1 MSVLTVMTYNIRHG
15 KGMDGKLNLDR
26 IAATIATVAPDLVG
40 LQEVDH
46 LLPRSR
52 FQRQAARLG
61 RKLGMYHVLGANLNF
76 FLGRYGNAILSR
88 YPIYGYQNHHLPGA
102 GERRSLLAAYLR
114 ANGRDICFFNT
125 HLGLNTAARQQQ
137 VAAIIKLMES
147 YPGPVILTGDFNA
160 RPESPEL
167 APLVSSY
174 TDTAAAAGNP
184 QPNFPSDQPRHRIDC
199 IFTSPH
205 WQVIN
210 STTLDSLASDHLP
223 LYTRLMSQGKGS

>member
-15 KGMDGKLNLDR
+15 KGMDGKLDLDR
-26 IAATIATVAPDLVG
+26 IAATIATAAPDLVG

-61 RKLGMYHVLGANLNF
+61 RSLGMYYVLGANLSLY
-76 FLGRYGNAILSR
+76 LGRYGNAILSR
-88 YPIYGYQNHHLPGA
+88 HPIYSHQNHRLPG
-102 GERRSLLAAYLR
+102 GSEWRGLLAAYLR
-114 ANGRDICFFNT
+114 VDGMDMCFFNT
-125 HLGLNTAARQQQ
+125 HLGLNSAARQQQ
-137 VAAIIKLMES
+137 VEAIIKVLES
-147 YPGPVILTGDFNA
+147 YPGPVILAGDFNA
-160 RPESPEL
+160 RPKSPEL
-167 APLVSSY
+167 APLVSNY

-184 QPNFPSDQPRHRIDC
+184 QPTFPSDQPRHRIDC

-210 STTLDSLASDHLP
+210 STTLNSLASDHLP
-223 LYTRLMSQGKGS
+223 LCTRLMSQGKGS